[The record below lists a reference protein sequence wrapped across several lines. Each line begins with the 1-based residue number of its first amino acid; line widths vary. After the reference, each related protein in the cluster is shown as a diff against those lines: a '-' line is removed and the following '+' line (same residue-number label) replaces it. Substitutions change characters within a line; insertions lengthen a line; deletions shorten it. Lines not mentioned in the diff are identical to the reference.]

1 MSKRYDKH
9 IFSYAERKIS
19 MLEKEFMIK
28 LTYEDRL
35 KLHGFTTEVDIDRC
49 ATQIIMD
56 RL

>member
-9 IFSYAERKIS
+9 IFTYAERKIS
-19 MLEKEFMIK
+19 MLENEFMIK
-28 LTYEDRL
+28 LTYEDKL
-35 KLHGFTTEVDIDRC
+35 KFHGFTTEDDIDRC